1 MNWSAVDVVLVWAAG
16 ALAGALAATHWW
28 KRVFDK
34 AKGQPPP
41 SPAALTSPFRDDVV
55 AFLLVAAGPPT
66 TSYSASSEPKNLF
79 GTPLYKLGHNTILMV
94 GRDTFIVAMET
105 SKSYAHVYRWEY
117 DSTTVSKL
125 ESFLNSLGPGA
136 LKKP

>member
-1 MNWSAVDVVLVWAAG
+1 MNWPTIDVAIAG
-16 ALAGALAATHWW
+16 VIGAFSGAFVSTYWW

-34 AKGQPPP
+34 AKEQPPP
-41 SPAALTSPFRDDVV
+41 QALTSPFRDDVV

-66 TSYSASSEPKNLF
+66 TSYSASSEPENLF
-79 GTPLYKLGHNTILMV
+79 GTPLYKLGYNTILMV
-94 GRDTFIVAMET
+94 GRETLIVAMET
-105 SKSYAHVYRWEY
+105 SESYARVYRWEY

-125 ESFLNSLGPGA
+125 EAFLNSLGPDA